1 MGKIKRERQKLHH
14 SSGRNKPEDVTVTE
28 QFDQKSI
35 GKSPLLKSAE
45 EFATIPDN
53 LFEGIDINF
62 DNLKQK
68 LVEDDRVSIKSI
80 AKSCKYDSKG
90 KLLTKK
96 EKHKIKHDL
105 FMRKINTAQQLKK
118 EALQKHKK
126 RKGLRKNNTQLDTS
140 IELPLDTQ
148 KSFEGMS
155 ETSAKQVKNVK
166 FKGVKKAKVR
176 QREMLQDISCFR
188 KILADL
194 KHTED
199 PDLTFNHCLKPV
211 RSEMSLSKAPR

>member
-14 SSGRNKPEDVTVTE
+14 SSGRKKPEDVTVTGE
-28 QFDQKSI
+28 FEQKSV

-45 EFATIPDN
+45 EFAAIPDN

-68 LVEDDRVSIKSI
+68 LTEDDRVSIKSI

-96 EKHKIKHDL
+96 EKQKIKHDL

-126 RKGLRKNNTQLDTS
+126 RKGLRKSNTQLDTS
-140 IELPLDTQ
+140 IELPLNTQ
-148 KSFEGMS
+148 RSSEGMN
-155 ETSAKQVKNVK
+155 ETSTKQVKSIK
-166 FKGVKKAKVR
+166 SKGVKKAKVR
-176 QREMLQDISCFR
+176 QREMLQDVSCFR
-188 KILADL
+188 KILTNIQL
-194 KHTED
+194 TED
-199 PDLTFNHCLKPV
+199 PDLAFNYCLKQV
-211 RSEMSLSKAPR
+211 RSEIPLSEAPR